1 MVIIC
6 FYKILSG
13 RTRNWAVY
21 EILHDRTQLISFE
34 RITILLLRLL
44 SRKYDI
50 LFRYYEIIPRTYV
63 LMSQTYESYKK
74 YHHRKAQNNKYVELK
89 ACTVTTVSSRN
100 PTSVSLPFVVS
111 SFSDTLVRSS
121 SRGGGKSAI
130 FFCWPF
136 SLMGWIVKVFFQQCF
151 FRQWCE

>member
-21 EILHDRTQLISFE
+21 EILHDRTPLMSFE

-44 SRKYDI
+44 SRKYDM
-50 LFRYYEIIPRTYV
+50 LSRYYETIPRTYD
-63 LMSQTYESYKK
+63 LMSQTYESYMI
-74 YHHRKAQNNKYVELK
+74 YHHRKSQNNKYVELK
-89 ACTVTTVSSRN
+89 ACTVRTVSSQN

-130 FFCWPF
+130 LFCWPF
-136 SLMGWIVKVFFQQCF
+136 SLMG
-151 FRQWCE
+151 

>member
-21 EILHDRTQLISFE
+21 EILHDRTPLMSFE
-34 RITILLLRLL
+34 RITVLLLRLL
-44 SRKYDI
+44 SRNYDI
-50 LFRYYEIIPRTYV
+50 LFRYYEIIPRTYD

-89 ACTVTTVSSRN
+89 ACTVRTVSSQN
-100 PTSVSLPFVVS
+100 PTSISLPFVVS
-111 SFSDTLVRSS
+111 TFSGNLVRSS
-121 SRGGGKSAI
+121 CRSEGKSAI
-130 FFCWPF
+130 LFCWPF
-136 SLMGWIVKVFFQQCF
+136 SLMG
-151 FRQWCE
+151 

>member
-21 EILHDRTQLISFE
+21 DILPDRTQLMSFE

-50 LFRYYEIIPRTYV
+50 LFRYYEIIPRTYD
-63 LMSQTYESYKK
+63 LMSQTYESNMI
-74 YHHRKAQNNKYVELK
+74 YHHRTSQNNKHVELK

-111 SFSDTLVRSS
+111 SFSGNLVRPS

-130 FFCWPF
+130 LFCWPF
-136 SLMGWIVKVFFQQCF
+136 SLIG
-151 FRQWCE
+151 

>member
-21 EILHDRTQLISFE
+21 EILHDRTPLMSFE

-44 SRKYDI
+44 SRKFDI
-50 LFRYYEIIPRTYV
+50 LSRYFEIIPRSYD
-63 LMSQTYESYKK
+63 LMSCTLESYI
-74 YHHRKAQNNKYVELK
+74 YHHRKLQNNKHAELK

-130 FFCWPF
+130 LFCWPF

>member
-21 EILHDRTQLISFE
+21 EILHDRTPLMSFE

-44 SRKYDI
+44 SR
-50 LFRYYEIIPRTYV
+50 YYEIIPRTYD
-63 LMSQTYESYKK
+63 LMSQTYESYMI
-74 YHHRKAQNNKYVELK
+74 YHHRTSQNNKYVELK
-89 ACTVTTVSSRN
+89 ACTVTTVSSQN
-100 PTSVSLPFVVS
+100 PTSISLPFVVS

-130 FFCWPF
+130 LFCWPF
-136 SLMGWIVKVFFQQCF
+136 SLIG
-151 FRQWCE
+151 